1 MVNKIT
7 SVLNALVLS
16 LKKENILVTILFH
29 DQSDMLNSRNSNS
42 NSNSYF
48 YYFFAL
54 PTNSIFNYRQ
64 FTDQLPI
71 ILLTSCF
78 SRNEIF
84 VLPASFRKSGGCHPS
99 PSSHIYTQ
107 TYAMP
112 WSKFY
117 AYLEG
122 LIRMYT

>member
-16 LKKENILVTILFH
+16 LKNEKILVIILFH
-29 DQSDMLNSRNSNS
+29 DQSDVLNSPNSNS
-42 NSNSYF
+42 NSNSYL
-48 YYFFAL
+48 YYFLAL

-78 SRNEIF
+78 SPNEIF

-99 PSSHIYTQ
+99 AHPHTYTHRRMRCHGRSSMH
-107 TYAMP
+107 
-112 WSKFY
+112 
-117 AYLEG
+117 G
-122 LIRMYT
+122 